1 MSDIHDPDDVLNRIL
16 SFQDSNFSSF
26 NLNEKKLLLQILQE
40 IADSGESGTY
50 EQIWLADYKE
60 IPVSIDTFLDDNQFL
75 GIANNQGS
83 AIFPFWR
90 NAMEEIFYS
99 GNRYEEV
106 FLTGATRTG
115 KSSTGVTCTAYMLY
129 KLMCLKNPQLYFE
142 KKSISKFSVLFF
154 NLTLQLAK
162 GVAYSEFNTLLS
174 SSPWF
179 QEHGVFTKATQPEYI
194 PEGNKIEVSYGSDAS
209 QALGKQVYCGFCVV
223 GPTKI
228 LTCNGYKTIESL
240 VDKHATLAQFNAQRH
255 DIIYSNAE
263 VRCTNYVTDTIKITL
278 EDGTTIEGT
287 PEHKIMLTNGQY
299 KQLKD
304 LTEDDDILLMDD
316 IKIDPNVEYYC
327 VYQPSCPD
335 NSVYIGCTHDTAQR
349 WGSNSIAYSN
359 IKISKIEHKHYDTA
373 IPVYDVINVQ
383 PNHNFIAQ
391 GAHDSAIVLHNCDE
405 MNFMKSGMVDSI
417 KAKNHME
424 KLFTTVV
431 DRVRGSF
438 AMNGQVYGK
447 IFAISSKNSDSDY
460 MEELI
465 NKQKAS
471 DYNYHMFVADRPR
484 WEVQPASN
492 FHKEVFYVAVG
503 DRYHHGF
510 IVDNPSERGL
520 QELRDQG
527 YTIITPPI
535 DFLSTF
541 QNDFDRALRDVAGIS
556 VPGSLSFI
564 SQDILNQ
571 CIDRSPDAQQNPFEN
586 PILEIGQK
594 DSYSIEGFWHDDR
607 IGTPEYVKALKRYP
621 LYIHLDLSE
630 TTDKSGIGGVC
641 VSNMVTVQDKD
652 GNKFSVPYYTHV
664 FSVDIKAPRGD
675 RVPYLKIQ
683 EFLMWL
689 RAQHWNIQGISRD
702 QYQSAYMGELLE
714 HEGFNVTKLS
724 LDRTPDGY
732 LALRNTLTEKRIS
745 MLNIPFLEDELIWLQ
760 RDSHSGKIDHLEG
773 RCFTGDTEIAL
784 VDGRNIS
791 IEDLMLEQQYKDNWV
806 YTVNESNH
814 RIEPQKIVKVWQTM
828 LTTTLVKVT
837 LDNGKII
844 HCTPNHKFM
853 LRDGSYEQICN
864 LSSGDSLMPLY
875 IEDATGAYEGYDKIY
890 DPFDNK
896 WKLIHREFC
905 SNVLED
911 INYVVHHKNFNKKDN
926 RPTNLVCIT
935 RTEHTRIHNK
945 YTKDYNKISIKLK
958 QWYDKQHN
966 SEWAARKSAKI
977 RAQIYT
983 RHPEYLIHQQEADE
997 KIKAI
1002 EQLYHIK
1009 WSELSTND
1017 RDKYSVKY
1025 HYYVHPEDKTKISEK
1040 LSELHKS
1047 TDIFNTAEL
1056 AIAHRIWWTNGV
1068 NNLYLKDYE
1077 LPPKEYH
1084 RGRTFTLEQK
1094 QTMQANSR
1102 KAVQTETIRQKQ
1114 SENTSSRQWV
1124 TNGIDD
1130 KYIPKTAEIPK
1141 GFHLGRSKVGKNHKI
1156 TSIKYIHKPCKVYDI
1171 EVENNHNFALAAGI
1185 FVHNSKDMSDGFAG
1199 AVWNGM
1205 LSNKQPSI
1213 PSNTKAKAMAAV
1225 NAIRAS
1231 AAASGSNS
1239 QLDGIFGRNSIRRL

>member
-209 QALGKQVYCGFCVV
+209 QALGKQVYCGF
-223 GPTKI
+223 
-228 LTCNGYKTIESL
+228 
-240 VDKHATLAQFNAQRH
+240 
-255 DIIYSNAE
+255 
-263 VRCTNYVTDTIKITL
+263 
-278 EDGTTIEGT
+278 
-287 PEHKIMLTNGQY
+287 
-299 KQLKD
+299 
-304 LTEDDDILLMDD
+304 
-316 IKIDPNVEYYC
+316 
-327 VYQPSCPD
+327 
-335 NSVYIGCTHDTAQR
+335 
-349 WGSNSIAYSN
+349 
-359 IKISKIEHKHYDTA
+359 
-373 IPVYDVINVQ
+373 
-383 PNHNFIAQ
+383 
-391 GAHDSAIVLHNCDE
+391 CDE

-641 VSNMVTVQDKD
+641 VSNMVTVEDKD

-791 IEDLMLEQQYKDNWV
+791 IEDLMREQQYKDNWV

-828 LTTTLVKVT
+828 LTTTLVEVT
-837 LDNGKII
+837 LDNGTII

-896 WKLIHREFC
+896 WKLLHREFC

-911 INYVVHHKNFNKKDN
+911 INHVVHHKNFNKKDN

-935 RTEHTRIHNK
+935 RTEYTRIH
-945 YTKDYNKISIKLK
+945 
-958 QWYDKQHN
+958 
-966 SEWAARKSAKI
+966 
-977 RAQIYT
+977 
-983 RHPEYLIHQQEADE
+983 
-997 KIKAI
+997 
-1002 EQLYHIK
+1002 
-1009 WSELSTND
+1009 
-1017 RDKYSVKY
+1017 
-1025 HYYVHPEDKTKISEK
+1025 
-1040 LSELHKS
+1040 
-1047 TDIFNTAEL
+1047 
-1056 AIAHRIWWTNGV
+1056 
-1068 NNLYLKDYE
+1068 
-1077 LPPKEYH
+1077 KEYY

-1102 KAVQTETIRQKQ
+1102 KAVQTKTI
-1114 SENTSSRQWV
+1114 
-1124 TNGIDD
+1124 
-1130 KYIPKTAEIPK
+1130 
-1141 GFHLGRSKVGKNHKI
+1141 GKNHKI